1 MKNRFLTLLII
12 AALSLAGV
20 SPICAGNKYL
30 WTFDNF
36 QATSMGGNVIRFTL
50 PVWVYGKGSNHT
62 EYLSRE
68 WNIGDPLKDSYIV
81 YSEVQGDFDNAH
93 RIMTFGADRGNNY
106 DCRETGYGYSYAYV
120 HEGSCIVRNMYN
132 GVPVTLTAGDDNY
145 WHNSWLTTT
154 RQNTS
159 YVDHVL
165 FLVVDWYM
173 PTELEGKTI
182 YIGLH
187 TFTFYAN
194 DGSVDGRTIWDF
206 WPGSFYGGDM
216 PQSPQ
221 LFEPYFYSVATD
233 KQNNIGKAAMQYMT
247 FQDPISYHTSLN
259 AQEQTIS
266 EKSGT
271 VLVDMQDSVQDNFY
285 GTFNVWINKDAQLS
299 QQLQSNRVLIPAY
312 HKIYDVDAN
321 EVQDSHHCV
330 TGEVELAWRL
340 EHPDAQDIM
349 ESDVFEV
356 QRATKEDFSD
366 AETVGVY
373 PMLTDSG
380 VYRVTDPAKAVLTAL
395 LDTTKIPS
403 SKSTINSYKGNIEVA
418 DTSRRY
424 AIIEAELRSSVKTP
438 GHPLY
443 YRIRRASAASWG
455 WKPSSYMA
463 ETMLLKS
470 NYLAPL
476 ADTQT
481 EYTLDPAFEE
491 NRVVHFNI
499 KIDNALISHTIPDI
513 DSVQFDFTPTSV
525 YGMTGTI
532 EQIKQQIALHINL
545 DSIKNMLYQDLVDKI
560 HSVGVGRCQWD
571 ENARLILSRKLVETG
586 DVYEMIIPTDS
597 IKVQDDGSYMV
608 HVTDIADQSCV
619 HYEYSVRIDQS
630 NALLH
635 VQYDRQLDPIALSGP
650 DLYNNKG
657 GELTAFSATIG
668 TDKRGVVL
676 TWERTAGSIDYFI
689 LERRMVGASAYD
701 TLATVTDEGYFDEH
715 IPYSHE
721 VVPGKAYDYRLT
733 SFYTCHGMTTTST
746 KSTKGSRSPYGSI
759 AGRIAY
765 ADGSGC
771 CGIKVQLSQDS
782 LPDITAFTDEK
793 GNFLFDSLL
802 YGTSTTYAVTPVSE
816 TAQFRFNN
824 TDAASASVTLTANNN
839 EAKGLA
845 FENISSVILS
855 GRALYK
861 LSSVPV
867 RDANLLLNGKLVM
880 KFNEPLKTD
889 VSGNFELRVPQNS
902 AFTLQVI
909 KDGHTFENN
918 GFVREYD
925 SDSLTL
931 SKDLPGVR
939 VWDMTKVR
947 LSGRVVGGLDQ
958 ASLPLGQGL
967 SKNNL
972 GDNIQL
978 VLELEGDNTAYIVR
992 DPQDLTKDTLEY
1004 QIGNTKV
1011 HYQHKRIIIEPD
1023 SATGEYEAD
1032 LFPVKY
1038 KIVQA
1043 TAEGYATLF
1052 AKGKTSEIVDLS
1064 AAKPD
1069 SFSVIYRAPIEVT
1082 YKQSQYGMEYDYCGV
1097 KTWTA
1102 QTILGQD
1109 VKVDL
1114 AVPDSATGQWTY
1126 LFGAPVFP
1134 SGDYQFRV
1142 TAHENYYYN
1151 NDRTREPDIVYLK
1164 GGKLK
1169 IYNGL
1174 RASTEISEQPLDN
1187 SGAALV
1193 NVTFDHI
1200 TLVQTGDSA
1209 LHSLDFSVETDG
1221 AYVTSTP
1228 LRAYVLGGV
1237 EKPSDF
1243 LAKEG
1248 GTITL
1253 LDILRD
1259 PPGSGS
1265 YAYLEK
1271 GTSYHVKYKVDYN
1284 YRFGLDLQLSY
1295 GNNNQYFIGTYAGT
1309 PAGATAGM
1317 LNVVQETTTWNLP
1330 VSIQFTGKSQADY
1343 TFTTNERIQTGSGPL
1358 EVGAM
1363 GDVFIGVTNGVL
1375 TGKADAFRVV
1385 DSISYEMLKGQIDNR
1400 NVMVV
1405 KRGFAADGQPWYLMR
1420 TEDVLI
1426 KQTIQSSFAYTQSHI
1441 INTIIPQL
1449 FYHRNSML
1457 LTGSRDDAV
1466 AYAEMAKKPVY
1477 WSKVPTDSLGYGED
1491 GYYELIKPSSYSGLV
1506 IDEVNATNH
1515 AIDSWLKVLETN
1527 EREKVNSQTET
1538 PLQTL
1543 SVSGGMTQ
1551 SYTES
1556 YAYAE
1561 FRSSYVGYP
1570 LVNRQTGVQGG
1581 GAGGFIVGQLK
1592 RLFSSETMTA
1602 LEKHLQQADKSS
1614 SSGKDLGQYLK
1625 AEVGEAKIDFHVDP
1639 IIDMS
1644 TGNLPENGLTEENVK
1659 TTGYTIAP
1667 GTFEHL
1673 TFNVYKSKVDVF
1685 NDDAETLRHAAS
1697 DFDSDNKDKYL
1708 FGSLMYRTLGGAT
1721 VCPWEGAD
1729 STYFYN
1735 SGTPLN
1741 MATQKIENPQITLNR
1756 HEASDVPY
1764 DQPARFTITM
1774 WNEAD
1779 ETVGMANGVG
1789 VPLRLRLDDTTNP
1802 YGAKISVDGVPLGDG
1817 REFIF
1822 YGNQPVIKTIEVQA
1836 GEAYN
1841 YEDICLILESECMP
1855 LTTYQKACLS
1865 VHYMPV
1871 SCPVNI
1877 SVPSD
1882 KWILNTLSP
1891 RDKQGYYM
1899 PVSIDGFDVNYDNFD
1914 HIELQYK
1921 QTTQS
1926 NDAWVNLCS
1935 YFADDSLYQSASG
1948 TKQMIKNGKIEHYR
1962 FYGENDP
1969 VEQKYDLRAVS
1980 FCRHGSGFITK
1991 SSPVLTG
1998 TKDTRPPR
2006 VFGQPEPADAILGVG
2021 NNLLLRFNEPI
2032 AGNYLDED
2040 NNFQII
2046 GYTNETGITTG
2057 VSLYFDGTD
2066 NSYALSKVQRTI
2078 SNKSFTVDMLVRP
2091 TNPHGAE
2098 TFLTYEMKDGLKFS
2112 FGKTEDDRLTTTFN
2126 KMTITSLP
2134 IEEPMTAFM
2143 RVLFIYDQD
2152 QGGVHF
2158 YAGTEDITDTAAVDR
2173 DALANIKYS
2182 ASAPICIGKG
2192 FEGNMKE
2199 VRLWTK
2205 ALTTEEVAQTHMTRL
2220 TGYERELLAY
2230 YPMDEGSG
2238 EILTDKANGAT
2249 LYTTGTAWEH
2259 QPGISLH
2266 IADSQLVIMDGN
2278 LMSRSEKQDET
2289 LIFWFKTAVQNGSL
2303 FRAGWVAPTDTTAA
2317 KGTLICLNDGN
2328 LYFNNNNNQWR
2339 IASNVAD
2346 DSWHHFV
2353 MTVSRTYNNVALY
2366 LDGRL
2371 LQNFD
2376 ADQLGAVSGDMF
2388 LGGDGF
2394 EGNIDEFTIFE
2405 QALPQSLMTSYGSI
2419 SPTGEEMGL
2428 MAYLPFSEMKENE
2441 SGILE
2446 QVFSVNDQRVF
2457 KTSEGDIVEKV
2468 QPLITG
2474 ITDGTDINDLG
2485 DKTQSAPV
2493 EDLGQLTKIKFDWA
2507 FNNDELMININMRD
2521 WQINKQ
2527 QMYITVRNVEDLNG
2541 NPMVSPVSWTAFVDR
2556 NALKWAKRNISID
2569 AIYGPEKDPITQK
2582 INIINHSGKR
2592 HQYTIESLADW
2603 LSVDEP
2609 SGSIDPTN
2617 EISVTF
2623 TFSPELSPGEYC
2635 DVVYLTDED
2644 GLSEPL
2650 HFEYTVEALPP
2661 YDEVDN
2667 GKYPLNM
2674 SICGQVLYDGAYD
2687 IDASDIVYAFYYN
2700 ECVGMATIDVDD
2712 ASGISRVYLTVYG
2725 NETMNNKPIVFQ
2737 LWESRTGKLVA
2748 LATSVDISFA
2758 HGNIYGCGNEEPVI
2772 FTDIGSQTQ
2781 NIDLNTGWSWI
2792 SFNVDVEEKKSLIK
2806 EVMTAAQ
2813 PWTDGDIIKNPAT
2826 KLFVSYS
2833 KEMDAFIGMFN
2844 AFDYHH
2850 MYMVYAKNG
2859 NTMRVSGEQLT
2870 EDKMTVT
2877 LKGNGAWS
2885 PLPCLLSETTYITD
2899 ALAGYYDN
2907 ATPGDLIKSHDRFAV
2922 FSANKH
2928 WEGNLKSLRP
2938 GEGYLFRR
2946 LAQGDVNVPF
2956 YNQSVTPQQTMAKAN
2971 ANANAAFTNPQAAT
2985 NMTMIAAIEGLE
2997 DEEMRGLEVYIND
3010 ELVGKAEPLSL
3021 EVRAGEELFY
3031 FLTIQSDIAGE
3042 LRFKLE
3048 DGTPL
3053 SLERVKSSARSIVR
3067 GTVVEH
3073 PGERLLYE
3081 PDSHWGSL
3089 EEPLILTPANKVN
3102 AYKIIENNN
3111 VLIIRNNE
3119 KYDVTGKKL

>member
-1 MKNRFLTLLII
+1 M
-12 AALSLAGV
+12 
-20 SPICAGNKYL
+20 GN
-30 WTFDNF
+30 NI
-36 QATSMGGNVIRFTL
+36 IRFTL

-62 EYLSRE
+62 EYLQRN
-68 WNIGDPLKDSYIV
+68 WDIGDPLKDSYIV

-132 GVPVTLTAGDDNY
+132 GVPVTLTAGNDNY
-145 WHNSWLTTT
+145 WHNEWLTTT

-165 FLVVDWYM
+165 FLIVDWCM
-173 PTELEGKTI
+173 PAELEGKTI

-187 TFTFYAN
+187 TYTYYAN
-194 DGSVDGRTIWDF
+194 DGSEDGRTIWDF
-206 WPGSFYGGDM
+206 WPGSYYGGDM

-259 AQEQTIS
+259 NEEQSVS

-271 VLVDMQDSVQDNFY
+271 ILVDMQDSVQDNFY
-285 GTFNVWINKDAQLS
+285 GTFNVWLDKDAQLS

-312 HKIYDVDAN
+312 HKIYDFDAN

-340 EHPDAQDIM
+340 YHPDAKDIM

-373 PMLTDSG
+373 PMLADSG

-403 SKSTINSYKGNIEVA
+403 SQSTINSYKSNIEVA

-424 AIIEAELRSSVKTP
+424 AMIEAELRSTVKSP

-463 ETMLLKS
+463 QTMLLKS

-476 ADTQT
+476 ADTQ
-481 EYTLDPAFEE
+481 EPYTLDADFEQ
-491 NRVVHFNI
+491 NRIVHFNI
-499 KIDNALISHTIPDI
+499 KIDNAEISHTIPDI

-532 EQIKQQIALHINL
+532 EAIKKQIALHINL
-545 DSIKNMLYQDLVDKI
+545 DSVKNVLYQDLLQKI
-560 HSVGVGRCQWD
+560 QSVGVGRCQWD

-586 DVYEMIIPTDS
+586 DVYEMVIPTDS
-597 IKVQDDGSYMV
+597 IKVQDDGSYLV
-608 HVTDIADQSCV
+608 HMTDVADLSCV

-635 VQYDRQLDPIALSGP
+635 VQYDRQLDPVVLSGP

-657 GELTAFSATIG
+657 GELTSFTGSLG
-668 TDKRGVVL
+668 TDKRGVIL
-676 TWERTAGSIDYFI
+676 TWERTAGSIDYFV
-689 LERRMVGASAYD
+689 LERRLAPDTAYD
-701 TLATVTDEGYFDEH
+701 TIATVTDEGYFDEH

-733 SFYTCHGMTTTST
+733 SYYTCHGITTTSS

-782 LPDITAFTDEK
+782 MPDITAFTDEK

-824 TDAASASVTLTANNN
+824 TDAPSASITLTANNN
-839 EAKGLA
+839 EAKDLP

-909 KDGHTFENN
+909 KDGHVFEND

-992 DPQDLTKDTLEY
+992 DPRDLTKDTLEY

-1011 HYQHKRIIIEPD
+1011 HYLHKRIVIEPD

-1052 AKGKTSEIVDLS
+1052 TKGKTSEVVDLS

-1082 YKQSQYGMEYDYCGV
+1082 YKQSQYGMDYDYCGV
-1097 KTWTA
+1097 RTWTS
-1102 QTILGQD
+1102 QTLLGGD
-1109 VKVDL
+1109 VQVDL
-1114 AVPDSATGQWTY
+1114 AVLDSATGKWSY

-1134 SGDYQFRV
+1134 AGDYQFRV

-1151 NDRTREPDIVYLK
+1151 NDRTREPDVVYLK

-1169 IYNGL
+1169 VYNGL
-1174 RASTEISEQPLDN
+1174 RAMTEITEQPLDN
-1187 SGAALV
+1187 NGSALV
-1193 NVTFDHI
+1193 NVTFDHV

-1209 LHSLDFSVETDG
+1209 LHSLDFSVEADG
-1221 AYVTSTP
+1221 AYITSTP
-1228 LRAYVLGGV
+1228 MRAYVLGGV

-1243 LAKEG
+1243 LAKEETG
-1248 GTITL
+1248 ITL

-1271 GTSYHVKYKVDYN
+1271 GTNYHVKYKVDYN
-1284 YRFGLDLQLSY
+1284 YRFGLDLQLSF

-1317 LNVVQETTTWNLP
+1317 LNIVQETTKWNLP
-1330 VSIQFTGKSQADY
+1330 VAIQFTGKSQADY

-1385 DSISYEMLKGQIDNR
+1385 DSVSYEMLKGQIDNR
-1400 NVMVV
+1400 NVLVV
-1405 KRGFAADGQPWYLMR
+1405 KQGTGTDGKPWYLMR

-1426 KQTIQSSFAYTQSHI
+1426 KQSILSSFAYTQSHI
-1441 INTIIPQL
+1441 IKTIIPQL
-1449 FYHRNSML
+1449 FYHRNSLL

-1466 AYAEMAKKPVY
+1466 AYAKMLQTPVY

-1491 GYYELIKPSSYSGLV
+1491 GYYELIKPENYSGLV

-1515 AIDSWLKVLETN
+1515 AIDNWLKVLETN

-1551 SYTES
+1551 SYTQS
-1556 YAYAE
+1556 YSYAE

-1570 LVNRQTGVQGG
+1570 LISRQTGVQGS

-1602 LEKHLQQADKSS
+1602 LEKHMQQAEKSS
-1614 SSGKDLGQYLK
+1614 SNGDDLGEYLK
-1625 AEVGEAKIDFHVDP
+1625 AEVGEAKLEFHVEP
-1639 IIDMS
+1639 IMDMT
-1644 TGNLPENGLTEENVK
+1644 TGNLPENGLTEENTK

-1697 DFDSDNKDKYL
+1697 DFDSDNKDSYL

-1741 MATQKIENPQITLNR
+1741 MATQKIENPHIVINR

-1764 DQPARFTITM
+1764 DQSARFTITM

-1779 ETVGMANGVG
+1779 ETVGMTSGIY
-1789 VPLRLRLDDTTNP
+1789 VPMMLMLDDTTNP
-1802 YGAKISVDGVPLGDG
+1802 YGAKISIDGVPLGDG

-1822 YGNQPVIKTIEVQA
+1822 YGTQPITKTIEVQA
-1836 GEAYN
+1836 GESYN
-1841 YEDICLILESECMP
+1841 YEDICLVLASECMP
-1855 LTTYQKACLS
+1855 YVVNQRACFS

-1882 KWILNTLSP
+1882 KWIMNTLSP
-1891 RDKQGYYM
+1891 QDKQGYYL

-1935 YFADDSLYQSASG
+1935 YFADDSIYQSASG
-1948 TKQMIKNGKIEHYR
+1948 TKQMIKNGKIENYR

-1969 VEQKYDLRAVS
+1969 MEQRYDLRAVS

-1991 SSPVLTG
+1991 SSPILTG
-1998 TKDTRPPR
+1998 MKDTRPPR

-2021 NNLLLRFNEPI
+2021 NNLMLRFNEPI

-2040 NNFQII
+2040 NNFQVT
-2046 GYTNETGITTG
+2046 GYTNESGITTG
-2057 VSLYFDGTD
+2057 VSLHFDGTD
-2066 NSYALSKVQRTI
+2066 NSFALSKVQRTI
-2078 SNKSFTVDMLVRP
+2078 SNTSFTVDMLVRP

-2112 FGKTEDDRLTTTFN
+2112 FGKTDDDRLTTTFN
-2126 KMTITSLP
+2126 DMKLTSLP
-2134 IEEPMTAFM
+2134 IKEAMTAFM
-2143 RVLFIYDQD
+2143 RVLFIFDQE
-2152 QGGVHF
+2152 QGLAHF
-2158 YAGTEDITDTAAVDR
+2158 YVGTEEVTDTTATDKMP
-2173 DALANIKYS
+2173 LANIKYS
-2182 ASAPICIGKG
+2182 ASAPICIGRG
-2192 FEGNMKE
+2192 FDGNMKE

-2205 ALTTEEVAQTHMTRL
+2205 ALTTDEVAQTHMIRL

-2230 YPMDEGSG
+2230 YPMDEGKG
-2238 EILTDKANGAT
+2238 EALTDKANGAT
-2249 LYTTGTAWEH
+2249 LYTNGTSWEH
-2259 QPGISLH
+2259 QKGISLH
-2266 IADSQLVIMDGN
+2266 VADSQLVIMDGN
-2278 LMSRSEKQDET
+2278 LMGRSAKQDET
-2289 LIFWFKTAVQNGSL
+2289 LMFWFKTASQNGSL
-2303 FRAGWVAPTDTTAA
+2303 FRAGWVAATDSTPAQ
-2317 KGTLICLNDGN
+2317 GTFMAVADGA
-2328 LYFNNNNNQWR
+2328 LYLHSNENQWK
-2339 IASNVAD
+2339 IDDNIAD

-2353 MTVSRTYNNVALY
+2353 LTVNRTYNNVAVY
-2366 LDGRL
+2366 LDDRL
-2371 LQNFD
+2371 MQNFD
-2376 ADQLGAVSGDMF
+2376 ATKLGAVSGDMF
-2388 LGGDGF
+2388 LGGDGL
-2394 EGNIDEFTIFE
+2394 EGNIDEFTIYE
-2405 QALPQSLMTSYGSI
+2405 QALPQSLMTSFGSI
-2419 SPTGEEMGL
+2419 SPVGDEMGL

-2474 ITDGTDINDLG
+2474 VTDGSDINNLA
-2485 DKTQSAPV
+2485 DKAQSAPV
-2493 EDLGQLTKIKFDWA
+2493 EDLGQLTKIKFDWS

-2521 WQINKQ
+2521 RQINKQ
-2527 QMYITVRNVEDLNG
+2527 QMYITVRDVEDLNG
-2541 NPMVSPVSWTAFVDR
+2541 NPMVSPVTWTAYVDR
-2556 NALKWAKRNISID
+2556 NALKWAKRNISVE
-2569 AIYGPEKDPITQK
+2569 AIYGPENTPISQS
-2582 INIINHSGKR
+2582 ISIINHSGKR

-2603 LSVDEP
+2603 LSVDEAY
-2609 SGSIDPTN
+2609 GSIDPTN
-2617 EISVTF
+2617 EIIVTF
-2623 TFSPELSPGEYC
+2623 TFSPDLAPGEYC

-2650 HFEYTVEALPP
+2650 HFEYTIEAVPP
-2661 YDEVDN
+2661 YDDVDK

-2674 SICGQVLYDGAYD
+2674 SICGQVLVDGAYD
-2687 IDASDIVYAFYYN
+2687 IDVNDIVYAFYSN
-2700 ECVGMATIDVDD
+2700 ECVGMANIDFDD
-2712 ASGISRVYLTVYG
+2712 VTSISRVYLTVYG
-2725 NETMNNKPIVFQ
+2725 NETMKGKPISFR
-2737 LWESRTGKLVA
+2737 LWQASTGKVIA
-2748 LATSVDISFA
+2748 LAATVDITFA
-2758 HGNIYGCGNEEPVI
+2758 HGNVYGCGNEEPVV
-2772 FTDIGSQTQ
+2772 FTTVGSETQ
-2781 NIDLNTGWSWI
+2781 NITLNPGWNWV
-2792 SFNVDVEEKKSLIK
+2792 SFNVDVEADSSLIK
-2806 EVMTAAQ
+2806 NVMTASEA
-2813 PWTDGDIIKNPAT
+2813 WSAGDIIKNPAT
-2826 KLFVSYS
+2826 QQFVTYS
-2833 KEMDAFIGMFN
+2833 NERGAFMGSFESL
-2844 AFDYHH
+2844 DYHH
-2850 MYMVYAKNG
+2850 MYMVYTKNG
-2859 NTMRVSGEQLT
+2859 NLVHVSGDLLS
-2870 EDKMTVT
+2870 EDKMNIT

-2885 PLPCLLSETTYITD
+2885 PLPCLLSQATSLTE
-2899 ALAGYYDN
+2899 ALADYYDH

-2922 FSANKH
+2922 FSSIKH
-2928 WEGNLKSLRP
+2928 WEGDLKVLRP
-2938 GEGYLFRR
+2938 GEGYLFKR
-2946 LAQGDVNVPF
+2946 LGEGDITVPF
-2956 YNQSVTPQQTMAKAN
+2956 YNQSYSPKQAMVKAN
-2971 ANANAAFTNPQAAT
+2971 ANTNAAFTNPQAAT
-2985 NMTMIAAIEGLE
+2985 NMTMICAIHAAGSTRSEGAIHAYIGNDLVAKA
-2997 DEEMRGLEVYIND
+2997 MPTANGL
-3010 ELVGKAEPLSL
+3010 
-3021 EVRAGEELFY
+3021 Y
-3031 FLTIQSDIAGE
+3031 FLTVQSDKSGPLTFRTADGRQLTPTLPESYSEAGQTSSVYY
-3042 LRFKLE
+3042 
-3048 DGTPL
+3048 TPD
-3053 SLERVKSSARSIVR
+3053 A
-3067 GTVVEH
+3067 H
-3073 PGERLLYE
+3073 Y
-3081 PDSHWGSL
+3081 GSL
-3089 EEPLILTPANKVN
+3089 EEPVILSVN
-3102 AYKIIENNN
+3102 HEPLTIKLLEDQHI
-3111 VLIIRNNE
+3111 VIIRNGD
-3119 KYDVTGKKL
+3119 KYDLTGRKIE